1 MVKGSVAGQY
11 RLLLWGVGFLQL
23 LIGVL
28 LLLLPDLVLLD
39 AMDLAYPYLNNTIIM
54 IILILGW
61 IDVITGILSIISGL
75 WAGTLSKFNLE
86 SPVEDKIPEDI
97 RILRVIL
104 FIISIIIMS
113 GFPIGTFIGITLLR
127 EALMLNKERRL
138 KSNKKISDK
147 IEKDALALQY
157 RYLIWG
163 GALHLIIIGLGLLL
177 IVSFAIGEPIELLYE
192 AVQDLLGIGISMLMQ
207 LMQIVGFIIL
217 IPGIFLFISGFL
229 LNKLILLETETPKE
243 EQSKSLI
250 GLKFIKIIVF
260 VSSIFLLIVIPLG
273 TCIGITLIRESW
285 MLKE

>member
-1 MVKGSVAGQY
+1 MVKGSVAGPY

-54 IILILGW
+54 IILVLGW
-61 IDVITGILSIISGL
+61 IDVITGILSIFSGL

-86 SPVEDKIPEDI
+86 SPVEDKMPEDI
-97 RILRVIL
+97 RILRIIL
-104 FIISIIIMS
+104 IIISIVIIS

-127 EALMLNKERRL
+127 ESLMLNKERRL
-138 KSNKKISDK
+138 KSNKKMSDK
-147 IEKDALALQY
+147 TEKDALVLQY

-177 IVSFAIGEPIELLYE
+177 VVSFTIGEPIELLYE

-207 LMQIVGFIIL
+207 LMQNIGFIIL
-217 IPGIFLFISGFL
+217 IPGMLLSISGFL
-229 LNKLILLETETPKE
+229 LKKLIISETETPKE
-243 EQSKSLI
+243 EQRKSLI
-250 GLKFIKIIVF
+250 GLKIIKIIVF
-260 VSSIFLLIVIPLG
+260 ISSIFLLIVIPMVLV
-273 TCIGITLIRESW
+273 
-285 MLKE
+285 